1 MVEEIITAENDSMFA
16 DTLQFFEILGA
27 RDGAVVERLVDFG
40 RLTETP
46 PHCDLLPN
54 GVAPPI

>member
-46 PHCDLLPN
+46 PPL
-54 GVAPPI
+54 